1 MTLFSTIVA
10 SLYIFL
16 EFLYLLGNICI
27 RPISKIHVVK
37 SSSVISPSSC
47 IAWAPCSLAIAGATH
62 IQCTNT
68 FSQLFLR
75 LETSPCSGRHR
86 ESMKITGKMD
96 WNCCNWMSISDYY
109 LRKWPAPDCPLNPLQ
124 RVALHT
130 RHAGRVLPRLAQ
142 DSVTRRG
149 LRIEDDHSRWAASTT
164 ARSVFLRQFVH
175 RLLPNCLIQWKFIL
189 VRISL
194 PHHSPAPIC
203 QGGQQDFRI
212 APNSSIEWAP
222 KIFTPENYS
231 PLKNIHPSKI
241 FTPGNIHPLVNI
253 HP

>member
-1 MTLFSTIVA
+1 MVENKFQI
-10 SLYIFL
+10 
-16 EFLYLLGNICI
+16 
-27 RPISKIHVVK
+27 
-37 SSSVISPSSC
+37 
-47 IAWAPCSLAIAGATH
+47 
-62 IQCTNT
+62 
-68 FSQLFLR
+68 LR

-164 ARSVFLRQFVH
+164 RWIHSGSASSCQRLWNVPARLG
-175 RLLPNCLIQWKFIL
+175 
-189 VRISL
+189 
-194 PHHSPAPIC
+194 HHSPHSLQPQFVIGL
-203 QGGQQDFRI
+203 Q
-212 APNSSIEWAP
+212 
-222 KIFTPENYS
+222 
-231 PLKNIHPSKI
+231 PLDGSFLLFPPATCSQTVHKLLDSMKVHPGPCK
-241 FTPGNIHPLVNI
+241 PP
-253 HP
+253 

>member
-1 MTLFSTIVA
+1 MVENKFQI
-10 SLYIFL
+10 
-16 EFLYLLGNICI
+16 
-27 RPISKIHVVK
+27 
-37 SSSVISPSSC
+37 
-47 IAWAPCSLAIAGATH
+47 
-62 IQCTNT
+62 
-68 FSQLFLR
+68 LR

-164 ARSVFLRQFVH
+164 ARSVFRQKGTGFAGLDRGSCSLSCHRPMRWIHSGSASSCQRLWNVPARLGHHSPHSLQPQFVIGLQPLDGSYLLFPPAICSQTVTKLLDSMKVH
-175 RLLPNCLIQWKFIL
+175 SGPYKPPPPLTSPNLPGRAARLPNCAKF
-189 VRISL
+189 VYWMS
-194 PHHSPAPIC
+194 
-203 QGGQQDFRI
+203 
-212 APNSSIEWAP
+212 
-222 KIFTPENYS
+222 T
-231 PLKNIHPSKI
+231 KNIHTWKL
-241 FTPGNIHPLVNI
+241 FTP
-253 HP
+253 

>member
-1 MTLFSTIVA
+1 MVENKFQI
-10 SLYIFL
+10 
-16 EFLYLLGNICI
+16 
-27 RPISKIHVVK
+27 
-37 SSSVISPSSC
+37 
-47 IAWAPCSLAIAGATH
+47 
-62 IQCTNT
+62 
-68 FSQLFLR
+68 LR

-164 ARSVFLRQFVH
+164 ARSVFRQKGTGFAGLDRGLVPFPATAPRVGSPPAPSAARLRQPPPHSFQPQFVIVS
-175 RLLPNCLIQWKFIL
+175 RPLDGSFLLFPPANCSHTVYNLLESINC
-189 VRISL
+189 SL
-194 PHHSPAPIC
+194 WSVQSPPPAPIW
-203 QGGQQDFRI
+203 RI
-212 APNSSIEWAP
+212 P
-222 KIFTPENYS
+222 KSRKVQF
-231 PLKNIHPSKI
+231 LKIILKI
-241 FTPGNIHPLVNI
+241 
-253 HP
+253 

>member
-1 MTLFSTIVA
+1 MVENKFQI
-10 SLYIFL
+10 
-16 EFLYLLGNICI
+16 
-27 RPISKIHVVK
+27 
-37 SSSVISPSSC
+37 
-47 IAWAPCSLAIAGATH
+47 
-62 IQCTNT
+62 
-68 FSQLFLR
+68 LR

-164 ARSVFLRQFVH
+164 RWIHSGSASSCQPLECTFYDFMSGLNTGK
-175 RLLPNCLIQWKFIL
+175 LP
-189 VRISL
+189 
-194 PHHSPAPIC
+194 
-203 QGGQQDFRI
+203 GGKRTESKDYLSTFSI
-212 APNSSIEWAP
+212 SSIKFSHSVAAVKSLISKTSVAGRTILSSSSLYMW
-222 KIFTPENYS
+222 
-231 PLKNIHPSKI
+231 HP
-241 FTPGNIHPLVNI
+241 P
-253 HP
+253 

>member
-1 MTLFSTIVA
+1 MVENKFQI
-10 SLYIFL
+10 
-16 EFLYLLGNICI
+16 
-27 RPISKIHVVK
+27 
-37 SSSVISPSSC
+37 
-47 IAWAPCSLAIAGATH
+47 
-62 IQCTNT
+62 
-68 FSQLFLR
+68 LR

-164 ARSVFLRQFVH
+164 AHSVFRQKGTGFAGLDRGLVPFPATAPALDPLRLRQQ
-175 RLLPNCLIQWKFIL
+175 L
-189 VRISL
+189 
-194 PHHSPAPIC
+194 PAPLECTGAAGAPLASLAPTTIC
-203 QGGQQDFRI
+203 NWFAASGWFLPPLSSGNLFTDCYQI
-212 APNSSIEWAP
+212 AWFNESSFW
-222 KIFTPENYS
+222 S
-231 PLKNIHPSKI
+231 
-241 FTPGNIHPLVNI
+241 V
-253 HP
+253 